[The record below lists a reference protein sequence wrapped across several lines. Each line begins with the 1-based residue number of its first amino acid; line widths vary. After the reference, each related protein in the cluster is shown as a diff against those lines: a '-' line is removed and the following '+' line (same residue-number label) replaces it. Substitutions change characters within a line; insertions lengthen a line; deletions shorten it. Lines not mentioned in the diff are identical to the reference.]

1 MTPPESNDLADPGI
15 SFPRVSAQP
24 FPPYRFVPGLNP
36 HPTSNP
42 LGHSFRPPGQPEA
55 PVHFHPPHEWAS
67 SPDYLFGCDLYN
79 HAYWWEA
86 HEAWEG
92 LWQLTDKQAVQGR
105 FLQGLIQVSACH
117 LKIHLGQEAGVR
129 RLYESSSRYL
139 DFVLERTQSEPI
151 MGLDLRA
158 FRAGADHYVR
168 AALSRTDGALRHDPA
183 TYPYIELAGHENEN
197 RNRST

>member
-1 MTPPESNDLADPGI
+1 MTPPESNQLTDPGI
-15 SFPRVSAQP
+15 SFPRYSAQP
-24 FPPYRFVPGLNP
+24 FPRYRFLPGRNP

-55 PVHFHPPHEWAS
+55 PVHFHPPHEWLS

-86 HEAWEG
+86 HEAWAG
-92 LWQLTDKQAVQGR
+92 LWQLTEKQEVQGR

-117 LKIHLGQEAGVR
+117 LKIHLSQAAGVR
-129 RLYESSSRYL
+129 RLHESSSRYL

-158 FRAGADHYVR
+158 FRSRVDEYVA
-168 AALSRTDGALRHDPA
+168 AALGRTDATLRHDPA
-183 TYPYIELAGHENEN
+183 TYPYVELAGHENEN
-197 RNRST
+197 RNRFA